1 MPTTI
6 VSIGSNQ
13 SIDTKTPST
22 SSGSGPSYTIG
33 FTANPTIKSASQ
45 NGIAVGDIATMDT
58 DEAGANGDGINPS
71 APSTYTFL
79 VTGISG
85 YSITVKYISD
95 TGLKGDASPLGLDLQ

>member
-58 DEAGANGDGINPS
+58 DEAGANGGGGGPPVASLPS
-71 APSTYTFL
+71 VYDLTPHVLFDVL
-79 VTGISG
+79 
-85 YSITVKYISD
+85 
-95 TGLKGDASPLGLDLQ
+95 LDL